1 MTCTWDGDADCS
13 NCELEGELDCKWDRR
28 LLLRFYKIGCLAL
41 ASGFSAFIYIGLI
54 HSWIPLITYLVF
66 WIFFFGFFEIRVLCS
81 HCPYYADEGRM
92 LHCLANHGTIK
103 IWRYHP
109 EPMNIYEKLGFL
121 GGASFFMLFPIVTEL
136 HTIYTLLD
144 FAGNLNGTIVVLTVL
159 AVGSVIGGGIFFFG
173 LVTRICIFCVNFSC
187 PLNRVPRK
195 IVDTYLKRNPIMKEA
210 WENKGY
216 KINSGTW
223 D

>member
-1 MTCTWDGDADCS
+1 MTCTWDDDADCS
-13 NCELEGELDCKWDRR
+13 NCELKGELDCKWERR
-28 LLLRFYKIGCLAL
+28 FLLRFYKIGSLAL
-41 ASGFSAFIYIGLI
+41 VSGFSAFIFIGLI
-54 HSWIPLITYLVF
+54 HSWIPIITYLVF

-109 EPMNIYEKLGFL
+109 EPMNTYEKLGFL

-144 FAGNLNGTIVVLTVL
+144 FAGNLNETIVVLTVL
-159 AVGSVIGGGIFFFG
+159 AIGSVIGGGIFFFG
-173 LVTRICIFCVNFSC
+173 LITRICISCVNFSC

-195 IVDTYLKRNPIMKEA
+195 VVDTYLKRNPIMKEA

-216 KINSGTW
+216 KINSGT
-223 D
+223 

>member
-1 MTCTWDGDADCS
+1 MACTWDSDADCL
-13 NCELEGELDCKWDRR
+13 NCELKGELNCKWDRR
-28 LLLRFYKIGCLAL
+28 LLLRFYKIGSLAL
-41 ASGFSAFIYIGLI
+41 ASGFSAFIFIGLV

-81 HCPYYADEGRM
+81 HCPYYADEGRT

-103 IWRYHP
+103 IWRYNP
-109 EPMNIYEKLGFL
+109 EPMNTYEKLGFL
-121 GGASFFMLFPIVTEL
+121 GGALFFMLFPIAAEL
-136 HTIYTLLD
+136 HTFYTLLN
-144 FAGNLNGTIVVLTVL
+144 FARDLNETIVVLTVL
-159 AVGSVIGGGIFFFG
+159 TVVSIIGGSIFLFG
-173 LVTRICIFCVNFSC
+173 LITRICISCVNFSC

-216 KINSGTW
+216 TINLDT
-223 D
+223 